1 MKKTYEIET
10 LGMEIDLIK
19 DVLNDLSTGQEN
31 NNAAMKKLVT
41 GIGSYVKNEI
51 NSQMHEQFESRTKE
65 IETNI
70 LYRVDDSIDNKIRA
84 AVNARGL
91 NRQEMNKLT
100 SARNL
105 RFRQLLGDSK
115 GDNYLLLISF
125 YQGAMIK
132 GYRKLF
138 HCGAYGDIDPNRF
151 FEALTYIRNFT
162 VTQSYYDWS
171 IDTLHK
177 QYRDGEIENKKKF
190 NAYERF
196 FGIRVI

>member
-91 NRQEMNKLT
+91 I
-100 SARNL
+100 
-105 RFRQLLGDSK
+105 G
-115 GDNYLLLISF
+115 
-125 YQGAMIK
+125 
-132 GYRKLF
+132 RK
-138 HCGAYGDIDPNRF
+138 
-151 FEALTYIRNFT
+151 
-162 VTQSYYDWS
+162 
-171 IDTLHK
+171 
-177 QYRDGEIENKKKF
+177 
-190 NAYERF
+190 
-196 FGIRVI
+196 